1 MKSLASRDFEKFKVV
16 ELDRIWHNDP
26 MAKKKEI
33 YFGKGFKR
41 IYFVLAGI
49 WLAGV
54 FYVTFLSPV
63 TSEYSMAYNVKWFF
77 ISTALP
83 FVLYFIL
90 LFFIKGFK
98 K

>member
-1 MKSLASRDFEKFKVV
+1 
-16 ELDRIWHNDP
+16 

-41 IYFVLAGI
+41 IYFVLAGL
-49 WLAGV
+49 WLLLPLTV
-54 FYVTFLSPV
+54 
-63 TSEYSMAYNVKWFF
+63 AYYGNAIGLDMLDFF
-77 ISTALP
+77 FMIAAP
-83 FVLYFIL
+83 FVVYFIL

>member
-1 MKSLASRDFEKFKVV
+1 
-16 ELDRIWHNDP
+16 

-41 IYFVLAGI
+41 IYFVLAGLWIAI
-49 WLAGV
+49 WIAWA
-54 FYVTFLSPV
+54 FYGNIKDSHDVKMFFL
-63 TSEYSMAYNVKWFF
+63 N
-77 ISTALP
+77 IALP
-83 FVLYFIL
+83 FIVYFII